1 MIRAFRIV
9 CVSSI
14 AGTVAL
20 AASPGCGGTEDT
32 SLFDA
37 GAGSSGTSGSSSGES
52 SGGFGEADGATASSS
67 GFNVDAACATTNI
80 QAKVAPANILFLV
93 DRSGSM
99 NCNPPPTTTSVRC
112 EQFPVTDD
120 PTKDSKWKITRDA
133 LKSALASMPATNSA
147 GVSYF
152 NNNDDCGVQSNP
164 NVTVAA
170 MTAAQKTALNTSLDA
185 VTPKGYTPIVGG
197 VTLGYQYL
205 YTQVAPS
212 AGKKFL
218 VLITDGEETC
228 AKDQEEGFIETTVK
242 NAALVGIRTFVIG
255 APGSEENRAQL
266 SRIAFNG
273 LTPKTTTCVHASA
286 PTTVGDCHFDL
297 SLSSGST
304 LATDLNNALAA
315 ISKET
320 LGCEYDVPTPQ
331 SGTLDYNKVNVIYK
345 PSGGAEQTVPQ
356 DNSKAC
362 DQATGWQYSA
372 DKQKIILCGSVCS
385 AVKADSTGS
394 VSIALGCGTIVAR

>member
-1 MIRAFRIV
+1 MIRAFRLL
-9 CVSSI
+9 CVTSI

-20 AASPGCGGTEDT
+20 AASPGCGGTSDT
-32 SLFDA
+32 SIFDA
-37 GAGSSGTSGSSSGES
+37 GPGSSSSGASGSSGES
-52 SGGFGEADGATASSS
+52 SSGFGGVDDAGTSSS
-67 GFNVDAACATTNI
+67 GFNVDAACAATSI
-80 QAKVAPANILFLV
+80 QAKVSPANILFLV

-99 NCNPPPTTTSVRC
+99 NCNPPPTTTSTRC
-112 EQFPVTDD
+112 EQFPVTEDL
-120 PTKDSKWKITRDA
+120 TKDSKWKITREA

-164 NVTVAA
+164 NVAVAA

-205 YTQVAPS
+205 HTQVAS
-212 AGKKFL
+212 TAGKKFL

-242 NAALVGIRTFVIG
+242 NATLVGIRTFVIG
-255 APGSEENRAQL
+255 APGSEDNRAQL

-273 LTPKTTTCVHASA
+273 LTPKTATCVHAST
-286 PTTVGDCHFDL
+286 PTNVGNCHFDL
-297 SLSSGST
+297 SLSGTT

-320 LGCEYDVPTPQ
+320 LGCEYDVPTPT
-331 SGTLDYNKVNVIYK
+331 SGMLDYGKVNVIYK
-345 PSGGAEQTVPQ
+345 PGAGAEQTIPQ
-356 DNSKAC
+356 DNSKGC
-362 DQATGWQYSA
+362 DLATGWQYSA
-372 DKQKIILCGSVCS
+372 DKKKIILCGSVCT

-394 VSIALGCGTIVAR
+394 VSIALGCGTIVTR